1 MKFPWFDWLDAGVE
15 KSGELKSLVRDIL
28 PNCRF
33 AQKNFEKASTQ
44 LPTTTPLLLRR
55 QYRSRPVGILPPAAV
70 PMSTSIPLI
79 VIDDSS
85 DGSSDGSVI
94 EVMPGQA
101 TSASAA
107 AAASNQNVVAAT
119 RTCTNQNYA
128 GTHHQDDGDSASA
141 PAEDESSDGDEEI
154 QDMGTTNAVRLPHAR
169 HDCPNRRFVRD
180 VLQLKASGR
189 EQEAIQALKTNAKT
203 CDLCYCML
211 CDEPASEC
219 NRWSGDTITADSC
232 HCLAGRQGTD
242 GPTWIAL
249 RAKKKGQID
258 RIPPLPAL
266 LLARRLQLR
275 HDRPTTTTLA
285 PGLRSNASPAKPS
298 NRRKR
303 FRPTSGTSTILRADA
318 ASSALTRWP
327 Q

>member
-1 MKFPWFDWLDAGVE
+1 
-15 KSGELKSLVRDIL
+15 
-28 PNCRF
+28 
-33 AQKNFEKASTQ
+33 
-44 LPTTTPLLLRR
+44 
-55 QYRSRPVGILPPAAV
+55 
-70 PMSTSIPLI
+70 MSTSIPLI

-107 AAASNQNVVAAT
+107 AAASNQNVVAAN
-119 RTCTNQNYA
+119 RTSQNDA
-128 GTHHQDDGDSASA
+128 DTHHQDDGDSARA

-169 HDCPNRRFVRD
+169 HDCPNRRFVRA
-180 VLQLKASGR
+180 VIQLQASGR
-189 EQEAIQALKTNAKT
+189 EQEAIQALETNAKT
-203 CDLCYCML
+203 CDFAIVYFATNQLRSAIVGAAIPSPPI
-211 CDEPASEC
+211 PAIASLI
-219 NRWSGDTITADSC
+219 DKA
-232 HCLAGRQGTD
+232 LMGRPGLLFV
-242 GPTWIAL
+242 PK
-249 RAKKKGQID
+249 RRGQID

-303 FRPTSGTSTILRADA
+303 FRPTSGTSRILRADT
-318 ASSALTRWP
+318 ASSALTRWS